1 MKKQVLPFYS
11 YACFLFNKYNMEDS
25 NASEIKK
32 INPGSLTRPWTSV
45 HAHLS
50 NLLIYVCST
59 RAKYHHLPNVLHC
72 FGYVI
77 KTTYGPPMNNNQEY
91 LEYTDTTYC
100 WYNQDECKVL
110 VQLVEKPWLI

>member
-1 MKKQVLPFYS
+1 MSREKVCSPFYS
-11 YACFLFNKYNMEDS
+11 YACLLFNKYNMEDS

-59 RAKYHHLPNVLHC
+59 RVHVQNIIIFPMLFIVLDMLL
-72 FGYVI
+72 
-77 KTTYGPPMNNNQEY
+77 KLRSPPMNNIQNSPKSRIFRIHR
-91 LEYTDTTYC
+91 
-100 WYNQDECKVL
+100 YNILL
-110 VQLVEKPWLI
+110 VQSR